1 MNSPCKPIMLEIL
14 HDDLPWWSRF
24 LKTDIRVI
32 QKIIDGTGTIHLKTA
47 QDIIKNMNEKTG
59 DKDTIE
65 KYFYTDRLIG
75 YKQDREV
82 KYQYAVNT
90 LTDIEKADIIRY
102 ILEKRWHAFSLLEI
116 LLFIFVIGMI
126 WSLISYF
133 FL

>member
-1 MNSPCKPIMLEIL
+1 M
-14 HDDLPWWSRF
+14 
-24 LKTDIRVI
+24 I

-126 WSLISYF
+126 
-133 FL
+133 